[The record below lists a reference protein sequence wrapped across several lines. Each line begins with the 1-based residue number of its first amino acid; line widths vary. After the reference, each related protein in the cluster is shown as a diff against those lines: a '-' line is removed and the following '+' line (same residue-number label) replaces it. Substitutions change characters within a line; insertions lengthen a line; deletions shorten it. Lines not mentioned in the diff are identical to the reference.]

1 MNGHSGV
8 VRLLLKAGADTGVA
22 DADGATAWRMAVQKG
37 HLEVVR
43 SLMYYAIRNYL

>member
-22 DADGATAWRMAVQKG
+22 DADGATAWAHGSAERTLG
-37 HLEVVR
+37 
-43 SLMYYAIRNYL
+43 SCAIVDVLCHT